1 MQWILIKIIKRM
13 IDLKIPPPVVAC
25 VMAGLMYLC
34 QDFFASFFILV
45 LEDKLI
51 IALVIAALA
60 ALIDFLALC
69 SFLKAKTTFNPIQAN
84 KVSALVTSGVYR
96 FSRNPMYV
104 GNLLF
109 LSAWWVYLGTP
120 LNVIFLVAYVFYI
133 NKFQIAPEERILT
146 ERFSGQ
152 YLDFCQRVRRW
163 I

>member
-1 MQWILIKIIKRM
+1 M
-13 IDLKIPPPVVAC
+13 IELKIPPPVVAL
-25 VMAGLMYLC
+25 VSAGLMYLC
-34 QDFFASFFILV
+34 HDFFAEFIVLV
-45 LEDKLI
+45 LDDRLL
-51 IALVIAALA
+51 IALLIAGLAL
-60 ALIDFLALC
+60 LIDFLALC
-69 SFLKAKTTFNPIQAN
+69 SFIKAKTTFNPIQAS

-120 LNVIFLVAYVFYI
+120 LNVIFLVAYVLYI

-146 ERFSGQ
+146 ERFSSQ

-163 I
+163 V